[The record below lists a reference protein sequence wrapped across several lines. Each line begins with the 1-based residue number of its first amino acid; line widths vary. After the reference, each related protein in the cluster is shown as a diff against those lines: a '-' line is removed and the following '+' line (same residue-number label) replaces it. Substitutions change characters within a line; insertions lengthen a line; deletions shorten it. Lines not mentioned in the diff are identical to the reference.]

1 MPFIHPILGG
11 VLIGL
16 SATFLLL
23 WLGRIA
29 GISGM
34 LSSIITRPSASQWQ
48 LVFFIGLLLG
58 AAIVKL
64 SGVDTG
70 LIRTHLPLW
79 LTVLGGLLVG
89 LGTVVGGG
97 CTSGHGV
104 CGLGRASLRSLVAT
118 CTFLVVAI
126 ISTYLL
132 RHVWG
137 VL

>member
-1 MPFIHPILGG
+1 MQFIHPILGG
-11 VLIGL
+11 MLIGL

-34 LSSIITRPSASQWQ
+34 LSSIITRPSTAQWQ

-64 SGVDTG
+64 SGVNTG
-70 LIRTHLPLW
+70 LIRTNLPLW
-79 LTVLGGLLVG
+79 VTVLGGLLVG
-89 LGTVVGGG
+89 LGTVIGGG

-104 CGLGRASLRSLVAT
+104 CGLGRASLRSFVAT